1 MRELVARGGERVDPL
16 TGINEGAHISDHVNF
31 APLGKARLTER
42 KKEGENQEEEPRAP
56 EHT

>member
-1 MRELVARGGERVDPL
+1 L